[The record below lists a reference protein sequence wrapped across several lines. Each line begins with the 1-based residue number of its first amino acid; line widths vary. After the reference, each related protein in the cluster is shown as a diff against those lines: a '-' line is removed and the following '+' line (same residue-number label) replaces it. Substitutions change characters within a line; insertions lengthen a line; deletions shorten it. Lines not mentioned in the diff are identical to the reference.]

1 MLLMF
6 ASVIVPAFNAAKTIE
21 PCLMALHAQTVSADA
36 YEIIVIDDGSTDTTP
51 AVVAQFPDVR
61 LIRSVHRGAAAAR
74 NLGAHHAH
82 GDVLLFTDADC
93 EPTPDWIAQMLA
105 PFADAKTVGAKGTYR
120 TRQREWVARFVQ
132 LEYEEKYARMARAA
146 SIDFIDTYSAAY
158 RRNIFLQ
165 NAGFDETFPTASV
178 EDQEFSFRLA
188 RQKHRLVFVPNA
200 IVFHRHVTSLAT
212 YARRKFRIGF
222 WKVRVHRRHPG
233 KMWRDTHTP
242 STLKLQIGLLAL
254 FVVTFGTGFFQS
266 MAWLAA
272 ACIAGTFVA
281 TALPLCLFI
290 ARRDLPIVW
299 IAPAL
304 IVLRAAALGTGFA
317 VGIAGELGRDAR
329 LKRAFDVCGALI
341 GLLIFSLPMLFIAIA
356 IKLDSPGSIIFAQ
369 TRAGKNGVPFRMFK
383 FRSMQPNAESQL
395 DAIIGQSH
403 LPPPVFKIPNDPR
416 VTRIGKFLRRF
427 SLDELPQLFNV
438 LRGEM
443 SLVGPRPEEL
453 PIVEKYT
460 AGQRQRLAVK
470 PGMTGPMQI
479 NGRGDLALDERVRLE
494 LDYIERY
501 SLWFDVWL
509 LLKTIPAV
517 LRGKGAY

>member
-1 MLLMF
+1 MRVML

-21 PCLMALHAQTVSADA
+21 HCLTALRAQTVSADA
-36 YEIIVIDDGSTDTTP
+36 YEIIVIDDGSTDATP
-51 AVVAQFPDVR
+51 AVVAKFPNVR
-61 LIRSVHRGAAAAR
+61 LIPSMHRGAAAAR
-74 NLGAHHAH
+74 NLGARHAR
-82 GDVLLFTDADC
+82 GAVLLFTDADC
-93 EPTPDWIAQMLA
+93 EPTPNWIAQMLA
-105 PFADAKTVGAKGTYR
+105 PFADTHVVGAKGTYR
-120 TRQREWVARFVQ
+120 TKQREWVARFVQ
-132 LEYEEKYARMARAA
+132 LEYEEKYARMARAS

-158 RRNIFLQ
+158 RRDIFLQ

-188 RQKHRLVFVPNA
+188 RQNQLMVFAPNA

-233 KMWRDTHTP
+233 KMWRDAHTP
-242 STLKLQIGLLAL
+242 PTLKLQISLLAL
-254 FVVTFGTGFFQS
+254 FAVTFVAGFFQS
-266 MAWLAA
+266 LAWLAA
-272 ACIAGTFVA
+272 ALIAGAFIA
-281 TALPLCLFI
+281 TALPLVAFI
-290 ARRDLPIVW
+290 AQRDFPIVLV
-299 IAPAL
+299 APAL

-317 VGIAGELGRDAR
+317 VGIAGELGRNAR
-329 LKRAFDVCGALI
+329 LKRVFDVCGALI
-341 GLLIFSLPMLFIAIA
+341 GLLIFSLPMIVIAVV
-356 IKLDSPGSIIFAQ
+356 IKLDSPGAIIFTQ
-369 TRAGKNGVPFRMFK
+369 PRAGKNGVPFRMFK
-383 FRSMQPNAESQL
+383 FRSMQPDAESRL
-395 DAIIGQSH
+395 DAIIGQSR

-416 VTRIGKFLRRF
+416 VTRVGKFLRRF

-453 PIVEKYT
+453 HVVEKYT
-460 AGQRQRLAVK
+460 DWQRQRLAIK

-479 NGRGDLALDERVRLE
+479 NGRGDLTLDERVRLE